1 MSPEL
6 PGAAVSQTFL
16 VFHISRRRTGQALLR
31 ASCHW
36 EVSAAF
42 LTGRTRLRAW
52 GRSRATAIASH
63 PGCSASPQL
72 TPVGAGRSHLAQEVL
87 PPGQS
92 FILPLQRALPCAART
107 PGWRSGSTSLGG
119 EHLHHLEF
127 FCIRNLSLLFYI
139 IFPYT
144 ILSTFCRLEMFYNKK
159 V

>member
-16 VFHISRRRTGQALLR
+16 AFHISRRRTGQALLR
-31 ASCHW
+31 ASCRW

-42 LTGRTRLRAW
+42 LTGRTRLGAW

-92 FILPLQRALPCAART
+92 FDPASPEGVALCSPHSRMAVRLHRLGRRAPAS
-107 PGWRSGSTSLGG
+107 SGIFLHKKSVSSF
-119 EHLHHLEF
+119 LHHIPLYYSF
-127 FCIRNLSLLFYI
+127 NFL
-139 IFPYT
+139 
-144 ILSTFCRLEMFYNKK
+144 
-159 V
+159 